1 MFTRLYGLPKERQTA
16 FSNNAC
22 SCLRCASC
30 VKMVLV
36 SAGSDN
42 REFGLSR
49 FGSTVYIR
57 MKDGCG
63 FLFVRHKRHFC
74 TELISWEHVACPLS
88 GIKRRPLVGG

>member
-30 VKMVLV
+30 VKRVLIKRIFL
-36 SAGSDN
+36 SAPVWIIE
-42 REFGLSR
+42 EF
-49 FGSTVYIR
+49 TVQYIR

-63 FLFVRHKRHFC
+63 FLLSVIRGTFVQ
-74 TELISWEHVACPLS
+74 S
-88 GIKRRPLVGG
+88 